1 MRSRPG
7 VGIRRLVAGAP
18 RRQSGVALLALLTL
32 IALTGMYQLLRQLNS
47 VPNWVAREERAARA
61 LAEAKDALLGEAIS
75 APEIVDA
82 GYLLLPDAGVWF
94 GAPKE
99 GYASGT
105 PVGASRDYS
114 LAGKTPWRSLK
125 IPPPRDRSSECLWY
139 VLSGR
144 FRNDVRTPV
153 FNWDTVGQL
162 KIFDVAG
169 NLVVDNLAALI
180 VAPGPA
186 LGGQDRARATPGDPE
201 FRECGDNYD
210 ARNFL
215 DPYDS
220 AQAIGGRV
228 NNFPG
233 TPGNRVASDAA
244 DKEFVLANN
253 AHYNDS
259 FVVITPDE
267 IFDRMI
273 RRRDF
278 AVAVGNLLDDPGLRN
293 QVTTMTVSSGPGKEK
308 GTYYLDCSLA
318 SHQDT
323 QDFCSN
329 WKEMLFLTSLPALA
343 QITVDGQPTPPCAR
357 ILIFGGRRTAV
368 QSRRTAADKSDPR
381 NYLEGNNLLSFA
393 VPVAMGPSFAGWSQ
407 FSHNNPERDLVRCLP

>member
-1 MRSRPG
+1 LAG
-7 VGIRRLVAGAP
+7 GAP

-47 VPNWVAREERAARA
+47 VSHSVAREERAARA
-61 LAEAKDALLGEAIS
+61 LAEARDALLGEAIS
-75 APEIVDA
+75 APKVVDA
-82 GYLLLPDAGVWF
+82 GYLLLPDAGVSF
-94 GAPKE
+94 GGPKE

-105 PVGASRDYS
+105 PLGAARDYS
-114 LAGKTPWRSLK
+114 LAGKMPWRSLK

-153 FNWDTVGQL
+153 FNWDTSGQL
-162 KIFDVAG
+162 KVFDVAG
-169 NLVVDNLAALI
+169 NLVVDNVAVLI
-180 VAPGPA
+180 IAPGPA
-186 LGGQDRARATPGDPE
+186 LGGQDRTRATPGDPE

-215 DPYDS
+215 DPYDL

-228 NNFPG
+228 NHFPG

-253 AHYNDS
+253 AYYNDS
-259 FVVITPDE
+259 FVAITPDE

-273 RRRDF
+273 RRSDF
-278 AVAVGNLLDDPGLRN
+278 AVAVGKLLDDPGLRN
-293 QVTTMTVSSGPGKEK
+293 QATMIPVSSGPGKEK
-308 GTYYLDCSLA
+308 GTHDLDCSMA
-318 SHQDT
+318 SDPDT
-323 QDFCSN
+323 RDFCSN
-329 WKEMLFLTSLPALA
+329 WKEMLFLTTLPTLA

-357 ILIFGGRRTAV
+357 VLIFGGRRTAV

-381 NYLEGNNLLSFA
+381 NYLEGNNLLSFT
-393 VPVAMGPSFAGWSQ
+393 VPVAVAPSFAGWSQ
-407 FSHNNPERDLVRCLP
+407 FSYNYPERDLVRCLS